1 MVSLEPA
8 TAHRLTMADETTQI
22 NLRLP
27 PRLLRHVDA
36 QREHYGMSR
45 PSYLK
50 QLIIDD
56 IRLQGPAGRT
66 ALAPRTAPEPTP
78 AV

>member
-1 MVSLEPA
+1 
-8 TAHRLTMADETTQI
+8 MADETKQI
-22 NLRLP
+22 NLRLT

-56 IRLQGPAGRT
+56 IRRQGPVGRT

>member
-1 MVSLEPA
+1 
-8 TAHRLTMADETTQI
+8 
-22 NLRLP
+22 
-27 PRLLRHVDA
+27 
-36 QREHYGMSR
+36 MSR